1 MLAQA
6 ILSRSAAPTTI
17 KLHEFQR
24 LIIMNA
30 CGNINAFRAYQE
42 NYDYIFSNNAA
53 PVLEENEL
61 PIIRESIQHLL

>member
-30 CGNINAFRAYQE
+30 CGNINAFKAYQE
-42 NYDYIFSNNAA
+42 NYD
-53 PVLEENEL
+53 
-61 PIIRESIQHLL
+61 